1 MFSGFTNQMSSIS
14 SWIGAKKAGAPSE
27 ETSPQNPEEPVVAE
41 AVASSPVTSGVDG
54 GTLEPEQPKGDLFSS
69 MKNQMSSWLS
79 KKENSDQLEE
89 PKEPHTDEP
98 VIVEAETTNPEEEA
112 GENEGEKEGFGSGL
126 EEVSKKTM
134 QGARTIGSFFA
145 SAVSKAGKTVTEAGA
160 KIKKTVEETTILSE
174 FNKEQE
180 AFIKSKNKIEGSIP
194 PWVGYP
200 EEEALKAEIL
210 SLSTDRRNFVR
221 SPPAGVQFQFDYD
234 SFYPIALAT
243 LAEDPNLETMR
254 FELVPKII
262 KEELFWRNYF
272 YRVSLLRQSTE
283 LSSMTQGE
291 GNRDSAN
298 HSRESSFD
306 EDDKT
311 EGADTPD
318 SPTNEFV
325 SDSYQS
331 NTLSKDLKEVQE
343 GIKRLGSKKP
353 NDEEWEK
360 ELQAE
365 LQDYE
370 LGSEGSGQTGGAD
383 ADDIEEMLDAEE
395 SHGDLK

>member
-54 GTLEPEQPKGDLFSS
+54 GVQEPEQPKGDLFSS

-79 KKENSDQLEE
+79 KKENSDQPEE

-98 VIVEAETTNPEEEA
+98 IVVEAEATNPDEA

-234 SFYPIALAT
+234 TFYPIALAT

-343 GIKRLGSKKP
+343 GIKRLGTKKP